1 VWIAGGSKSL
11 FLVTLEGKVYACGEG
26 TNGRLGLGSPCAN
39 ISVPRQLSA
48 LAQYVVKKVSVHSGG
63 KHAMALTVDGRVF
76 SWGEGEDGKLG
87 HCSRLLS
94 DKPRVI
100 EVSGRKKGLKG
111 QWRGMVFSSVIRIHR
126 IYVFLGLRILLSSSK
141 NRKKNL
147 DSNCFVTSFGL

>member
-1 VWIAGGSKSL
+1 VSQ
-11 FLVTLEGKVYACGEG
+11 EGKVYACGEG
-26 TNGRLGLGSPCAN
+26 TNGRLGLGHCAN

-100 EVSGRKKGLKG
+100 EARLETKFLFL
-111 QWRGMVFSSVIRIHR
+111 FSRIFFGF
-126 IYVFLGLRILLSSSK
+126 VKNKFASNLWENEILLK
-141 NRKKNL
+141 HNM
-147 DSNCFVTSFGL
+147 